1 MPSPFAGF
9 HVDVPRSPVVQ
20 LVKMLTNPK
29 RAISKRIFI
38 CFGGL
43 RGCGVVELTIIST
56 ERVAFFAECTL
67 ADLPRIALTD
77 YNPRKVALF
86 VHGSIIDVADM
97 RLTPSSDRTYILADR
112 I

>member
-1 MPSPFAGF
+1 VPALAAASVLLQPFVMTKRHAGLQRF
-9 HVDVPRSPVVQ
+9 
-20 LVKMLTNPK
+20 L
-29 RAISKRIFI
+29 
-38 CFGGL
+38 
-43 RGCGVVELTIIST
+43 ELTIIST

-77 YNPRKVALF
+77 YNPRKVAFF
-86 VHGSIIDVADM
+86 VHGSMIDVADM